1 MNFRPGSF
9 TGSGTRKLI
18 KTVQIDPKLTTVK
31 LVESDGIIGGGD
43 VEVWLSLCCDED
55 LASCHAHTE
64 PQKLSLR
71 AGSKFYSKVVY
82 WPKLWPNKRKRYV
95 ADYNVLF

>member
-1 MNFRPGSF
+1 MILELNSIDPFF
-9 TGSGTRKLI
+9 K
-18 KTVQIDPKLTTVK
+18 IDPKLTTVK

-55 LASCHAHTE
+55 LASCHAHTQ

-71 AGSKFYSKVVY
+71 AGSKFYHALTRIQPVFTGVHWKALESKI
-82 WPKLWPNKRKRYV
+82 
-95 ADYNVLF
+95 

>member
-1 MNFRPGSF
+1 M
-9 TGSGTRKLI
+9 
-18 KTVQIDPKLTTVK
+18 K

-43 VEVWLSLCCDED
+43 IEVWLSLCCDED

-71 AGSKFYSKVVY
+71 AGSKYYHVLPRIQDTKNSPIFHGAREQYLFYFSRTGRSDGFGND
-82 WPKLWPNKRKRYV
+82 LE
-95 ADYNVLF
+95 

>member
-1 MNFRPGSF
+1 MTSFIIKRLVEQNLRFRSGSF
-9 TGSGTRKLI
+9 TGSRTSNDI

-71 AGSKFYSKVVY
+71 AGSKFYY
-82 WPKLWPNKRKRYV
+82 
-95 ADYNVLF
+95 